1 MSLLLLFNGRLGAPG
16 PPVIIQTFPMGD
28 HGIAAVVSMDGRV
41 LIESNEALAA
51 TLGLGGRAIRGG
63 RAIIV
68 EDDGS
73 ASIAGPSIRTGI
85 E

>member
-51 TLGLGGRAIRGG
+51 TLGLGGRAI
-63 RAIIV
+63 IV